1 MLPDIP
7 IYVVNL
13 DRSPERLQ
21 SIARQLA
28 QIGLSFR
35 RIAGVDG
42 KTSDLERE
50 LFSGRASL
58 PDVSKKSLTR
68 EEIGCHLSHLK
79 TFDEI
84 LASGASSAI
93 ILEDDLIISPSFRSA
108 AFALAARFSGE
119 PVVIKLEP
127 WNKPRLAYK
136 AHRCGDLDLIF
147 TNHQLTQTGAY
158 FITAEAIRL
167 LRTPLSRID
176 RPYDDALYAARENG
190 VGIFSLSPAI
200 AQQTASFHSLI
211 ETGRRRLRDRDRRYG
226 LTREIIRP
234 IKQCAQFL
242 SLLRVIKV
250 KSGWQGLINLRWHRP
265 ATPGRPPQSM
275 GDFTEFSS
283 ASDAC
288 ARAGRVAR

>member
-1 MLPDIP
+1 MLADIP

-21 SIARQLA
+21 AIAEQLA
-28 QIGLSFR
+28 QMGMSFKR
-35 RIAGVDG
+35 VSGVDG
-42 KTSDLERE
+42 KTSSLERE

-58 PDVSKKSLTR
+58 SNVPKQSLTR

-84 LASGASSAI
+84 LASGVASAI

-108 AFALAARFSGE
+108 AVALAGRFSGE

-127 WNKPRLAYK
+127 WRKPRLAYMV
-136 AHRCGDLDLIF
+136 HRCGDFDLIF
-147 TNHQLTQTGAY
+147 TNHQLTQTAAY

-176 RPYDDALYAARENG
+176 RPYDDSLYAARENG
-190 VGIFSLSPAI
+190 VGILSLSPAI
-200 AQQTASFHSLI
+200 AQQTASFQSLI
-211 ETGRRRLRDRDRRYG
+211 ETGRRRLRDRGRRYG

-234 IKQCAQFL
+234 ISQCAQFL
-242 SLLRVIKV
+242 SLLRVIKI
-250 KSGWQGLINLRWHRP
+250 KFGWQGLINLRWHRP
-265 ATPGRPPQSM
+265 ARLDRPPQSM
-275 GDFTEFSS
+275 GNFTGLSEG
-283 ASDAC
+283 ATC
-288 ARAGRVAR
+288 AGTERVAR

>member
-21 SIARQLA
+21 SIAAQLA
-28 QIGLSFR
+28 RIGISFK

-58 PDVSKKSLTR
+58 PDVSSQSLTR

-79 TFDEI
+79 AFDEI
-84 LASGASSAI
+84 LASGVSSAI
-93 ILEDDLIISPSFRSA
+93 ILEDDLIISPRFQSA
-108 AFALAARFSGE
+108 ALALAAYFSGE

-127 WNKPRLAYK
+127 WNKPRLAYM
-136 AHRCGDLDLIF
+136 AHRCGDFDLIF

-167 LRTPLSRID
+167 LRTPLSRIG
-176 RPYDDALYAARENG
+176 RPYDDALYAAGGNG

-200 AQQTASFHSLI
+200 AQQTASFQSLI

-226 LTREIIRP
+226 LTREIVRP
-234 IKQCAQFL
+234 IRQCAQFL
-242 SLLRVIKV
+242 SLLRVIKI
-250 KSGWQGLINLRWHRP
+250 KSGWQGLVKLRRHRP
-265 ATPGRPPQSM
+265 AGPGRPPQSM
-275 GDFTEFSS
+275 GDFTGVSS
-283 ASDAC
+283 VSDV
-288 ARAGRVAR
+288 RTERVAR